1 LALLGTAR
9 KINYQPA
16 KFWSGPKTMLDILKQ
31 TVKAVVPASILA
43 SAMVARERRQLA
55 KMPKAKFDARQLRV
69 LSRAQVEAAFTDKAI
84 ENAWRRDLESISRIM
99 PYADIYGGVCPGERR
114 AIYHLI
120 AWLKPQMVLE
130 IGTHIGAS
138 TLVIAQALESHAA
151 PDGLLL
157 TGDILDVNNPEH
169 GAFSSL
175 GTLSPKE
182 ALRQLGLGK
191 RVRFEAKPALELM
204 RQLDQKFDF
213 IFLDGDHSAVA
224 VYKEVSAALDLLAPD
239 GLILLHDFYPEAKGI
254 YPTGMVVPGPFVAAQ
269 RVHSEFPG
277 LKFMPLGELPWETKQ
292 NVRKTSL
299 ALVYRD

>member
-1 LALLGTAR
+1 
-9 KINYQPA
+9 
-16 KFWSGPKTMLDILKQ
+16 MLNILKK
-31 TVKAVVPASILA
+31 TVKAVVPSSILTL
-43 SAMVARERRQLA
+43 AMATRERQRLA
-55 KMPKAKFDARQLRV
+55 KIPQAKFSIEPLRA
-69 LSRAQVEAAFTDKAI
+69 LSRAQIEAAFTDERI
-84 ENAWRRDLESISRIM
+84 GNAWRRDLGLISRVM

-114 AIYHLI
+114 AIYQMI
-120 AWLKPQMVLE
+120 AWLKPHRVLE

-138 TLVIAQALESHAA
+138 TLVIAQALESHAG
-151 PDGLLL
+151 PDSFLL
-157 TGDILDVNNPEH
+157 TGDILDVNNPEQ

-182 ALRQLGLGK
+182 GLRQLGVEK

-269 RVHSEFPG
+269 RVHSEFPN

-292 NVRKTSL
+292 GVRKTTL
-299 ALVYRD
+299 ALVCSG